1 MHFEKQKIIFKML
14 LIMMIISAFAEA
26 FEDHKINLKIGFD
39 LIPKAD
45 GSPSVRIRDF
55 EDFNLRKFGRRADKS
70 IISIRAD
77 GSSSETEEN
86 KEVEKEDKD
95 SEVDVAQSSESDDR
109 ALRSTKGINP
119 DEFEPEPNPR
129 LHNRGKSSD
138 TDSAEA
144 R

>member
-26 FEDHKINLKIGFD
+26 FEDHKN
-39 LIPKAD
+39 
-45 GSPSVRIRDF
+45 
-55 EDFNLRKFGRRADKS
+55 FNLRKFGRRADKS

>member
-1 MHFEKQKIIFKML
+1 MHLEKRKIIFKMF
-14 LIMMIISAFAEA
+14 LIMLITCAFAEA
-26 FEDHKINLKIGFD
+26 FEDHKN
-39 LIPKAD
+39 
-45 GSPSVRIRDF
+45 
-55 EDFNLRKFGRRADKS
+55 FNLRKFGRRSDKS

-86 KEVEKEDKD
+86 KQVEKEDKD
-95 SEVDVAQSSESDDR
+95 SEVDAVQSSDSDDR

-119 DEFEPEPNPR
+119 DEFEPEPNSR

-138 TDSAEA
+138 TESAEA